1 MPREVAWPRM
11 AGHGLAD
18 LAREG
23 INQIS
28 LWVPLV
34 WLLPTNKIP
43 APVAHMLYDSQ
54 CTFFLP
60 VFISTPSVALPL
72 KPYGSPLHKCSQEE
86 TFLGQTACVWSLWA
100 KAGSLVHSSLYL
112 KWFWGLFG
120 PEWIRLWLKFSG
132 EHDLYL
138 HNRYKV
144 CTVSIWCLEYL
155 TEFKSFI
162 EPAFT
167 KCRVPITEGL
177 SFCDLFMICQGL
189 TRSLSYYQMS
199 VCSLENSVKVAYNV
213 HQTHPSHWQA

>member
-1 MPREVAWPRM
+1 MPREVAWPGL

-34 WLLPTNKIP
+34 WPLPTNTIP
-43 APVAHMLYDSQ
+43 APVAHMLYDSR

-60 VFISTPSVALPL
+60 AFISTPSVALPL
-72 KPYGSPLHKCSQEE
+72 KPMGVLWTSAPKKRHFWADSICLVFMSQSRESRSFFLVSQMVLG
-86 TFLGQTACVWSLWA
+86 TF
-100 KAGSLVHSSLYL
+100 
-112 KWFWGLFG
+112 
-120 PEWIRLWLKFSG
+120 RLWLKFSG

-138 HNRYKV
+138 HNRHKV
-144 CTVSIWCLEYL
+144 YTVSIWCLEYL

-167 KCRVPITEGL
+167 KCRVPITQGL

>member
-1 MPREVAWPRM
+1 MILNAPSSCLHFNPSCCSPSRTLWESCGQVLPRRDIS
-11 AGHGLAD
+11 GAD
-18 LAREG
+18 SICLVFMRQSRE
-23 INQIS
+23 S
-28 LWVPLV
+28 R
-34 WLLPTNKIP
+34 
-43 APVAHMLYDSQ
+43 S
-54 CTFFLP
+54 FFL
-60 VFISTPSVALPL
+60 V
-72 KPYGSPLHKCSQEE
+72 SQMV
-86 TFLGQTACVWSLWA
+86 L
-100 KAGSLVHSSLYL
+100 
-112 KWFWGLFG
+112 GLFG

-144 CTVSIWCLEYL
+144 YTVSIWCLEYL
-155 TEFKSFI
+155 IEFKSFI

-167 KCRVPITEGL
+167 KCRVSITQGL